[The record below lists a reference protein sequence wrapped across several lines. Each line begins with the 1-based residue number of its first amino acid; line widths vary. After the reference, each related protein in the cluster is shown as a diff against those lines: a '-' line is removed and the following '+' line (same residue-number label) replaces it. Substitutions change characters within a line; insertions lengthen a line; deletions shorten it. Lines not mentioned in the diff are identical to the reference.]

1 MEIRFKDKKLQELC
15 EQERVAKRKLG
26 NNMARKLKARLTN
39 LMVASNVTEL
49 QAGRPHPLEGDRA
62 GQFALD
68 LVHPQ
73 RLVFE
78 PAHETVPRLED
89 GGIDWSQVTQVCIVW
104 IGDYHD

>member
-1 MEIRFKDKKLQELC
+1 MEIGFKDKKLQELC
-15 EQERVAKRKLG
+15 EQESVAQRKWG
-26 NNMARKLKARLTN
+26 KNMARKLKARLAD
-39 LMVASNVTEL
+39 LMAAANVSEL
-49 QAGRPHPLEGDRA
+49 QAGRPHPLKGDRA

-78 PAHETVPRLED
+78 PAHETIPRLED
-89 GGIDWSQVTQVCIVW
+89 GGIDWRQVTEIYIIW

>member
-1 MEIRFKDKKLQELC
+1 MKITFENEDYKTLC
-15 EQERVAKRKLG
+15 EQSNVSQRKLG
-26 NNMARKLKARLTN
+26 PKMAKKLRARLAE
-39 LMVASNVTEL
+39 LMAASSVVEL
-49 QAGRPHPLEGDRA
+49 CAGHPHPLKGDRA

-68 LVHPQ
+68 LVHPR

-78 PAHETVPRLED
+78 PDHDPVPLKED

>member
-1 MEIRFKDKKLQELC
+1 MEISFKDKKLKELC
-15 EQERVAKRKLG
+15 EQESVAQRELG
-26 NNMARKLKARLTN
+26 KNMARKLKARLAD
-39 LMVASNVTEL
+39 LIAAANVTEL
-49 QAGRPHPLEGDRA
+49 QAGRPHPLKGDRA

-78 PAHETVPRLED
+78 PAHETTPHLED
-89 GGIDWSQVTQVCIVW
+89 DGIDWSQVTQICIIW

>member
-1 MEIRFKDKKLQELC
+1 MEISFRDKKLKELC
-15 EQERVAKRKLG
+15 EQKRVAQRKLG
-26 NNMARKLKARLTN
+26 TNMARKLERRFADLIA
-39 LMVASNVTEL
+39 VSNVTEL

-78 PAHETVPRLED
+78 P
-89 GGIDWSQVTQVCIVW
+89 
-104 IGDYHD
+104 